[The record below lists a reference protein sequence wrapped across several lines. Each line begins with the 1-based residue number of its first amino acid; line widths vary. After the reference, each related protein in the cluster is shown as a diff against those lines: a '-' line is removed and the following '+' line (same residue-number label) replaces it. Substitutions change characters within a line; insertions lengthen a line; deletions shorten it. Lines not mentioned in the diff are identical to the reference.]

1 LTFECLL
8 LSNRLLTQTTLST
21 LFWHYLLNLNAFPW
35 KAPNF
40 AVHFSD
46 MMNRKIIFSF
56 AAVALLALAIWY
68 FLPKKEATPVSQTAQ
83 ELQADPQLT
92 KITEMLKQDPNNDTL
107 LYLRAST
114 YYKLD
119 AYDEAMADLEHAMRQ
134 DSMQPK
140 YYHLLA
146 DILLD
151 YARPNDSRRAI
162 EVLKLAVQRFPD
174 RIPTLLKLSEFQL
187 IVRKHN
193 DALATL
199 DKILQ
204 RDPQNAEAFYMA
216 GRVALDKGDTTNAVA
231 SLQKS
236 VKIDAEN
243 ADAWF
248 FLGRIYSARN
258 NAVAVQFFDNALR
271 VDSTYLEA
279 QEFKAAFFKRR
290 GQFDQAFKIYR
301 DLVLRDPDYSEAYF
315 DMGMIYLE
323 LDSFS
328 KAYSNFDIATKVDPI
343 FVKAYLYR
351 GVASEKMGNLD
362 AALADYKQASG
373 MSPEYQEAQEA
384 KARLEKK

>member
-1 LTFECLL
+1 
-8 LSNRLLTQTTLST
+8 
-21 LFWHYLLNLNAFPW
+21 
-35 KAPNF
+35 
-40 AVHFSD
+40 
-46 MMNRKIIFSF
+46 MNRKIILAI
-56 AAVALLALAIWY
+56 AALALLALAVWY
-68 FLPKKEATPVSQTAQ
+68 FLPKKETVPLSQTTQ

-92 KITEMLKQDPNNDTL
+92 KLTEMLKEDPNNDTL
-107 LYLRAST
+107 LYLRATT

-134 DSMQPK
+134 DSMQPV

-146 DILLD
+146 DVLLD

-162 EVLKLAVQRFPD
+162 EVLKLAAQRFPD

-199 DKILQ
+199 DKVLQ

-231 SLQKS
+231 SLQRS
-236 VKIDAEN
+236 VKIDADN

-290 GQFDQAFKIYR
+290 GQFDQAFKIYQ
-301 DLVLRDPDYSEAYF
+301 DLVLRDPDYAEAYF

-351 GVASEKMGNLD
+351 GVTSEKMGNLD

>member
-1 LTFECLL
+1 LFRPCLRNQITFQE
-8 LSNRLLTQTTLST
+8 
-21 LFWHYLLNLNAFPW
+21 
-35 KAPNF
+35 KEVNF

-46 MMNRKIIFSF
+46 TMNRKTILAI
-56 AAVALLALAIWY
+56 AALALVALAVWLLI
-68 FLPKKEATPVSQTAQ
+68 PKKETANVSQRTQDHQGDPELAQLTAQ
-83 ELQADPQLT
+83 LE
-92 KITEMLKQDPNNDTL
+92 KDPNNDTL
-107 LYLRAST
+107 LYLRAAT

-119 AYDEAMADLEHAMRQ
+119 AFDEALADLEKAMKR
-134 DSMQPK
+134 DSMQPA

-146 DILLD
+146 DVLLD
-151 YARPNDSRRAI
+151 YSRPNDSRRAI
-162 EVLKLAVQRFPD
+162 EVLKLAAERFPD
-174 RIPTLLKLSEFQL
+174 RISTLLKLSEFQL

-199 DKILQ
+199 DKVLQ

-236 VKIDAEN
+236 VKVDADN

-248 FLGRIYSARN
+248 FLGRIFSLRN
-258 NAVAVQFFDNALR
+258 NAVALQYFDNALR

-279 QEFKAAFFKRR
+279 QEFKGVFYKRT
-290 GQFDQAFKIYR
+290 GQFEKAFAVYR
-301 DLVLRDPDYSEAYF
+301 DLLLRDPDYANAYF
-315 DMGMIYLE
+315 DMGAIYLE

-328 KAYSNFDIATKVDPI
+328 KAYDNFNIATKVDPI

-351 GVASEKMGNLD
+351 GIASEKLGNKE

-373 MSPEYQEAQEA
+373 MSPDYQEAQEA
-384 KARLEKK
+384 KARLEKKR